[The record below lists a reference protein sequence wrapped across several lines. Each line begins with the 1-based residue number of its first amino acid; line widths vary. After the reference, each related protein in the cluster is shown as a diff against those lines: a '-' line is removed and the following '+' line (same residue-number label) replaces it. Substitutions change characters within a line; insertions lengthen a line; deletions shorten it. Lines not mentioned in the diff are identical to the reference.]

1 LPSSFLISFFGE
13 QNVSISPQ
21 GHVLF
26 IFPCSCDVVFMPIMV
41 GTMHPLVP
49 LHHFLCEG
57 SWSDRVGAMKF
68 KAHILESTPS
78 LNDQDYEP

>member
-1 LPSSFLISFFGE
+1 MLFFGE

-21 GHVLF
+21 GHAPF
-26 IFPCSCDVVFMPIMV
+26 IFPCSCDVVFMPIVV

-57 SWSDRVGAMKF
+57 SWSDRASVVKF
-68 KAHILESTPS
+68 KA
-78 LNDQDYEP
+78 